1 MRSWGIAL
9 DPLGTAPGTEGESG
23 RASLAIWSH
32 LLRETPTSRA
42 PPSSTA
48 AGLERRRG
56 PVASGFVRK
65 RLGASLIN
73 ICEGDMSQ
81 KKYKHVFTMRLPFV
95 CDASVQSMSI
105 SASRTRHGSLSYPL
119 VLLQVA
125 YLAFSHP
132 VAHLGTRRMKLLAD
146 IWARGLHNA
155 AAMCLR
161 HDRPSLQLTEMRRR
175 SQEDL

>member
-1 MRSWGIAL
+1 
-9 DPLGTAPGTEGESG
+9 
-23 RASLAIWSH
+23 
-32 LLRETPTSRA
+32 
-42 PPSSTA
+42 
-48 AGLERRRG
+48 
-56 PVASGFVRK
+56 
-65 RLGASLIN
+65 
-73 ICEGDMSQ
+73 
-81 KKYKHVFTMRLPFV
+81 MRLPFV

-146 IWARGLHNA
+146 IWARGLHNV

-161 HDRPSLQLTEMRRR
+161 LDRPSVPPADGNAPTLPRGSVGLVFVAAVVEDSCRITSCKVAHHGTQKIYKSLQLRHVPRCLGQAAAPNAR
-175 SQEDL
+175 CGRLLGVISSVNIVLLLA

>member
-1 MRSWGIAL
+1 
-9 DPLGTAPGTEGESG
+9 
-23 RASLAIWSH
+23 
-32 LLRETPTSRA
+32 
-42 PPSSTA
+42 
-48 AGLERRRG
+48 
-56 PVASGFVRK
+56 
-65 RLGASLIN
+65 
-73 ICEGDMSQ
+73 
-81 KKYKHVFTMRLPFV
+81 MRLPFV

-132 VAHLGTRRMKLLAD
+132 RTHLGTRRMKLLAD